1 VTIQLVNGL
10 EEQKTAPL
18 ASSSSAKVRMRSLG
32 ISETSRHRSC
42 GWHGGRRVFR
52 FLGKYVSVWLLLAVW
67 EVAPRLGLV
76 DPVFVPP
83 FSSVMAT
90 VWELRTTSDL
100 LHHVGISLFRALAG
114 FLLAVLVALPLGF
127 LLGGWFPC
135 VEAALSPLADVFSQ
149 ANPFILFHIILLFL
163 GIGEATKVTIIAW
176 ACVWPILFSTI
187 AAIRHI
193 DPVLKKTA
201 AGFGLSRVAL
211 FWKVVLP
218 ATAPSLF
225 TSLRLSAGYAFFML
239 IAAEMMGASSGLG
252 WLVLSYQENY
262 HVVRIF
268 AVATV
273 IAVLGLGI
281 DGMMRLLERLTVVQV
296 EPAMPRHPGE
306 APT

>member
-1 VTIQLVNGL
+1 MTIQLMNGL
-10 EEQKTAPL
+10 EDQTPALL
-18 ASSSSAKVRMRSLG
+18 AGSSCRKVRAASLG
-32 ISETSRHRSC
+32 ISETSR
-42 GWHGGRRVFR
+42 GRNRGFYSGRGAFR
-52 FLGKYVSVWLLLAVW
+52 FLGKYVAVW
-67 EVAPRLGLV
+67 ILLVVWEAAPRLGLV

-90 VWELRTTSDL
+90 VWELGATSNL

-114 FLLAVLVALPLGF
+114 FLLAVVVALPLGF
-127 LLGGWFPC
+127 ALGGWFPC
-135 VEAALSPLADVFSQ
+135 LEAALSPLTDVFSQ

-193 DPVLKKTA
+193 DPVLRKTA
-201 AGFGLSRVAL
+201 TGFGLSRAAL

-218 ATAPSLF
+218 AAAPSLF

-281 DGMMRLLERLTVVQV
+281 DGAMQLLERLTVVQG
-296 EPAMPRHPGE
+296 EPAMSRCPE